1 MVLAWV
7 GIGDHEIPDIPKYS
21 EVLDPE
27 IPKMFESQNFPILS

>member
-1 MVLAWV
+1 MVLARV

-27 IPKMFESQNFPILS
+27 IPKIFKSQFFEF